1 MNKILIAYI
10 IGLIVGAGAF
20 YLALELILK

>member
-1 MNKILIAYI
+1 MNRLLLAYT

-20 YLALELILK
+20 YLALQLILQ